1 MTRRAYM
8 YRLEK
13 GLESLNK
20 KFANDI
26 LNDYEIHFQ
35 NGLNMGK
42 SEEEICR
49 ELGDVDQLIKECK
62 EMAATHP
69 GYDQTE
75 IEVHRDLPEVSSDD
89 AVSDDNQAAL
99 DHKVSDDQAEDE
111 KKSFFE
117 NGRDRQWENDEK
129 FQGYSGEM
137 KDDCLAE
144 GRSVRQFS
152 FSGAELDT
160 KVIVSE
166 DRQLKVYL
174 MGEGSRE
181 FELETYFQGESY
193 YVQVKRKRKGFWAFL
208 AMSDAK
214 VIIEIPGGFNLA
226 QIKTV
231 SGDLEVQDVSVSTL
245 SLGTTSGDLAA
256 VNIFGSNL
264 EMNTVSGDLAL
275 NNIHMDYIYLK
286 SVSGDISGKRMCS
299 AKIASESVSGDV
311 GMSKTFFRKGK
322 FTTKSGDI
330 RIRLERQGRDFVAKT
345 RTISGDVRVKGDVDA
360 IDLQQ
365 KNIDFSQCIQVQA
378 GSISGDISVS

>member
-20 KFANDI
+20 KCAEDI

-160 KVIVSE
+160 KVIV
-166 DRQLKVYL
+166 
-174 MGEGSRE
+174 
-181 FELETYFQGESY
+181 
-193 YVQVKRKRKGFWAFL
+193 
-208 AMSDAK
+208 
-214 VIIEIPGGFNLA
+214 
-226 QIKTV
+226 
-231 SGDLEVQDVSVSTL
+231 
-245 SLGTTSGDLAA
+245 
-256 VNIFGSNL
+256 
-264 EMNTVSGDLAL
+264 
-275 NNIHMDYIYLK
+275 
-286 SVSGDISGKRMCS
+286 
-299 AKIASESVSGDV
+299 
-311 GMSKTFFRKGK
+311 
-322 FTTKSGDI
+322 
-330 RIRLERQGRDFVAKT
+330 
-345 RTISGDVRVKGDVDA
+345 
-360 IDLQQ
+360 
-365 KNIDFSQCIQVQA
+365 
-378 GSISGDISVS
+378 